1 MDNPFRQP
9 ESDTQRWS
17 GFLLAGLQIIDDIL
31 HWLASIIQ
39 LTEEEQADAGIY
51 LGGQHDK

>member
-9 ESDTQRWS
+9 ESDTQRSS
-17 GFLLAGLQIIDDIL
+17 GFLASLQIFDDIL
-31 HWLASIIQ
+31 HWLASFIQ

>member
-1 MDNPFRQP
+1 MDNPFRQS
-9 ESDTQRWS
+9 ESDTQRSS
-17 GFLLAGLQIIDDIL
+17 GFLASLQIFDDIL
-31 HWLASIIQ
+31 HWLASFIQ